1 MRNFLMIV
9 CNVYQPGEH
18 MSVYWQNIFPEFL
31 QAVFERK
38 VSALENGAVVNVP
51 DQVNEL
57 LKKYQ
62 EETSF
67 VEREPTDKD
76 YVYYDNSETK
86 WDKVCAYWWGPY
98 GASTTNITTN
108 EYYDHKWPGIEM
120 EKMGDTDIYRVVAPG
135 GAVGIIFDNGVG
147 DDEMAEGNEAY
158 QTDDITYDRNVNPGH
173 VYKIDMT
180 QPAKQ
185 GKGKEKVKY
194 RYPAGAWSDYAS

>member
-1 MRNFLMIV
+1 
-9 CNVYQPGEH
+9 
-18 MSVYWQNIFPEFL
+18 
-31 QAVFERK
+31 
-38 VSALENGAVVNVP
+38 
-51 DQVNEL
+51 
-57 LKKYQ
+57 
-62 EETSF
+62 
-67 VEREPTDKD
+67 
-76 YVYYDNSETK
+76 
-86 WDKVCAYWWGPY
+86 
-98 GASTTNITTN
+98 
-108 EYYDHKWPGIEM
+108 M

>member
-62 EETSF
+62 EQ
-67 VEREPTDKD
+67 VRL
-76 YVYYDNSETK
+76 
-86 WDKVCAYWWGPY
+86 
-98 GASTTNITTN
+98 I
-108 EYYDHKWPGIEM
+108 
-120 EKMGDTDIYRVVAPG
+120 
-135 GAVGIIFDNGVG
+135 
-147 DDEMAEGNEAY
+147 
-158 QTDDITYDRNVNPGH
+158 
-173 VYKIDMT
+173 
-180 QPAKQ
+180 
-185 GKGKEKVKY
+185 
-194 RYPAGAWSDYAS
+194 